1 MRRRT
6 TPCTELHGRY
16 RRPKELAKNAKNPGK
31 TRVFER
37 RGQEPNFFMFSQCFK
52 GSSKGTDLLSFK
64 RTTKQL
70 LGLVRV
76 NTLTFKDLDVT
87 INSALKRKIEWTNS
101 VRTQIAT
108 EGCFTMNVEQTIL
121 EIATLPIDVRLR
133 LVSAIWDT
141 LPQDA
146 DVSPSAL
153 QQAEL
158 DRRLSEH
165 RENPGS
171 AISHEEIMRR
181 VKSRR

>member
-1 MRRRT
+1 
-6 TPCTELHGRY
+6 
-16 RRPKELAKNAKNPGK
+16 
-31 TRVFER
+31 
-37 RGQEPNFFMFSQCFK
+37 
-52 GSSKGTDLLSFK
+52 
-64 RTTKQL
+64 
-70 LGLVRV
+70 
-76 NTLTFKDLDVT
+76 
-87 INSALKRKIEWTNS
+87 
-101 VRTQIAT
+101 
-108 EGCFTMNVEQTIL
+108 MNVEQTIL

-181 VKSRR
+181 VQSRR

>member
-1 MRRRT
+1 
-6 TPCTELHGRY
+6 
-16 RRPKELAKNAKNPGK
+16 
-31 TRVFER
+31 
-37 RGQEPNFFMFSQCFK
+37 
-52 GSSKGTDLLSFK
+52 
-64 RTTKQL
+64 
-70 LGLVRV
+70 
-76 NTLTFKDLDVT
+76 
-87 INSALKRKIEWTNS
+87 
-101 VRTQIAT
+101 
-108 EGCFTMNVEQTIL
+108 MNIEQTIL
-121 EIATLPIDVRLR
+121 QIAMLPIDVRLR

>member
-1 MRRRT
+1 MGATVGQSNWQEMRKT
-6 TPCTELHGRY
+6 LG
-16 RRPKELAKNAKNPGK
+16 KPGFHSGED
-31 TRVFER
+31 RNRSFSCF
-37 RGQEPNFFMFSQCFK
+37 PNFLRGVRKVQIYF
-52 GSSKGTDLLSFK
+52 SFK

-165 RENPGS
+165 RKDPGS

>member
-1 MRRRT
+1 MGTTVGQSNWPEMRKT
-6 TPCTELHGRY
+6 L
-16 RRPKELAKNAKNPGK
+16 GK
-31 TRVFER
+31 PLVFER
-37 RGQEPNFFMFSQCFK
+37 REQEPNFFMFSQVLRGVRK
-52 GSSKGTDLLSFK
+52 VPTYVSFK
-64 RTTKQL
+64 RTTKHL

-76 NTLTFKDLDVT
+76 NTLTFKGLDVT
-87 INSALKRKIEWTNS
+87 ITSVVKRKIEWTNS